1 MRNMTKRRYRRI
13 LQAIKDAE
21 TIGASTIFKHNL
33 LPPPEGPPEGRR
45 ETTFAGKFL
54 GIPKSIQQRIRLI
67 RKLLSLA
74 TRTFGLDLRKSTRKH
89 VGVSEVWTF
98 NVRYV
103 MNQLKFTKRSSNCIA
118 LIVMIIGSVATTET
132 LERRR
137 NT

>member
-13 LQAIKDAE
+13 LQAIGDAE
-21 TIGASTIFKHNL
+21 TIGASAIFKHNM

-67 RKLLSLA
+67 RKLLSFA
-74 TRTFGLDLRKSTRKH
+74 PRTFGLDLGKSTRKH

-118 LIVMIIGSVATTET
+118 LIIMIIGSVETTET